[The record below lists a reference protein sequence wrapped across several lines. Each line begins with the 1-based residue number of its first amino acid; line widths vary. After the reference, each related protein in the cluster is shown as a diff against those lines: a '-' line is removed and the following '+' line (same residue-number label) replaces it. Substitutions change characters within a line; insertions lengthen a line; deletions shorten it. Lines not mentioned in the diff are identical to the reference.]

1 MAKLYLLRLGSGDNR
16 VASSFSVEPEKVKEV
31 YEGSSVIVSGG
42 IPVFN
47 GDAPANP
54 VSNPEVAVIELFE
67 GEKSFGEFKS
77 PGFNILSGVNASDAY
92 KCLIESKNT

>member
-54 VSNPEVAVIELFE
+54 VSNPEVAVIELF
-67 GEKSFGEFKS
+67 GEFKS